1 MAEKTSEFKIVIV
14 GGSGVGKSSV
24 INSFCGNIVEEDL
37 EADDQV
43 QVVADHQVV
52 TKRME
57 VQGKDICLKIVD
69 TAGSVLENQKST
81 KALYK
86 GAQGIMVIY
95 DVTHKHSFDDVP
107 KLLQDID
114 EHREGAPVVFVIGN
128 KCDLE
133 DRRVI
138 SIETLEGFATDHGV
152 YFLEVSGNTG
162 VKVKKAFDLMTEEI
176 LLAENQDQATAHANH
191 CNLL

>member
-43 QVVADHQVV
+43 QVVADQQVV
-52 TKRME
+52 IKRME

-86 GAQGIMVIY
+86 GAQ
-95 DVTHKHSFDDVP
+95 
-107 KLLQDID
+107 
-114 EHREGAPVVFVIGN
+114 HREGAPVVFVIGN

-176 LLAENQDQATAHANH
+176 LLAENQDQAAAHANH
-191 CNLL
+191 CNFL